1 MAKKSSRILVG
12 LVCEETNT
20 LNYVVSR
27 NKVNVPTPLRLK
39 KYSKKAGKVTWH
51 KEKKSLD

>member
-20 LNYVVSR
+20 LNYVVTR
-27 NKVNVPTPLRLK
+27 NKVNVPNPLRLRK
-39 KYSKKAGKVTWH
+39 FSRKAGKVTWH